1 MLVCKIIL
9 CAFKSTFLGK
19 CLKLLTEL
27 CQRFRD
33 LDAQWA
39 SLYFE
44 GHILLHRVHK
54 LLFHGIQCT
63 TNHHIAVLLGA
74 QNLSHNVFKGAYVLL
89 RWAKSHS
96 VVSFLALAWKAGLVL
111 AHCMHLSCAHKLIK
125 QWKGI
130 HGNLHADESACVW
143 DHSFPYNIL
152 I

>member
-1 MLVCKIIL
+1 MPKV
-9 CAFKSTFLGK
+9 ANRTVPTFQGFRCSMSQFVLRQPVDTEKK
-19 CLKLLTEL
+19 CV
-27 CQRFRD
+27 
-33 LDAQWA
+33 
-39 SLYFE
+39 FE

-130 HGNLHADESACVW
+130 HRNLHADESACVW